1 LPLIEITTDS
11 SFVRIFVNLFSKFA
25 VLIKEQK
32 ECKVVMILN
41 EGELGGNK
49 EIFNKYKEKLIDYE
63 FSYDPKPSE
72 SLEILQDKL
81 TAFKECELLPKY
93 LTEHKINNIR
103 VIRRI
108 INALND
114 FSFIQTDIQGAPEVE
129 TEIMSRCLNICP
141 YRLIINFRFNNF
153 FKRLFINK

>member
-1 LPLIEITTDS
+1 MLYYWNRAYFLKNDVIPSLREYCQTSLIAYFINS
-11 SFVRIFVNLFSKFA
+11 SKEA
-25 VLIKEQK
+25 VCALIAATSIIRLTISVSTSQK

-72 SLEILQDKL
+72 SLDILKDKL
-81 TAFKECELLPKY
+81 TAFKELLRNY

-114 FSFIQTDIQGAPEVE
+114 FSFIQTDI
-129 TEIMSRCLNICP
+129 
-141 YRLIINFRFNNF
+141 
-153 FKRLFINK
+153 